1 MLIRRRKN
9 FFLREVNNLPSTYKI
24 MPAVDELTLNLLRSY
39 LKLTL
44 TKVEYRS
51 IYRSRLF
58 AGIAGE
64 QRSNH

>member
-51 IYRSRLF
+51 IYWGRLLVSID
-58 AGIAGE
+58 AE
-64 QRSNH
+64 HRPVH